1 MHLCPFEAGAAPRG
15 GLGWTCPP
23 HFFEDN
29 FSNWSKFDE
38 KRLRG
43 GGSFLA
49 SQGSVLVSLRLQF
62 SDQSLSFALC
72 SLQPT
77 IWDFIP

>member
-1 MHLCPFEAGAAPRG
+1 MDWG
-15 GLGWTCPP
+15 GYVHPTFLKIIFLIGLNSMKKGW
-23 HFFEDN
+23 
-29 FSNWSKFDE
+29 
-38 KRLRG
+38 G